1 MRYPADQKTR
11 TKDAIVAAAGKRLKR
26 QGFSGIGVDG
36 LAAAAGVTSGAFY
49 SNFANKEELLEEMI
63 GRYLGSPFLEG
74 EPGDLRANQRRLKAF
89 LLDYISE
96 AHGHDAENGC
106 VLPALSADVGRA
118 GDRVRKTYQKRIR
131 LLIERMTQAMTGA
144 DAQKRKRAWVV
155 LALMVGTI
163 TVVRALPDGT
173 ERQELVAAAL
183 ANALK
188 TAKL

>member
-11 TKDAIVAAAGKRLKR
+11 AKDAIIAAAGKRLKR

-49 SNFANKEELLEEMI
+49 SSFASKEELLEEMI
-63 GRYLGSPFLEG
+63 GRYLGSPFVDG
-74 EPGDLRANQRRLKAF
+74 EPGDTRQSQRRLKAF
-89 LLDYISE
+89 LLDYLSE
-96 AHGHDAENGC
+96 GHGRDAENGC

-131 LLIERMTQAMTGA
+131 LLVERMTQAMTGA
-144 DAQKRKRAWVV
+144 DAEKRKRAWVV

-163 TVVRALPDGT
+163 TVARALPDGP

>member
-11 TKDAIVAAAGKRLKR
+11 ARDAIVAAAGKRLKR
-26 QGFSGIGVDG
+26 HGFSGIGVDG

-49 SNFANKEELLEEMI
+49 SNFASKEELLEEMI
-63 GRYLGSPFLEG
+63 GRYLGAPFVDG
-74 EPGDLRANQRRLKAF
+74 KPGSTRENQRRLKAF

-96 AHGHDAENGC
+96 GHGRDAENGC
-106 VLPALSADVGRA
+106 VMPALSADVGRA
-118 GDRVRKTYQKRIR
+118 GDQVRKTYQKRMR
-131 LLIERMTQAMTGA
+131 LLIERMSQAMTGA

-163 TVVRALPDGT
+163 TVARALPDGP

>member
-11 TKDAIVAAAGKRLKR
+11 AKDAIVAAAGKRLKR
-26 QGFSGIGVDG
+26 QGFNGIGVDG

-49 SNFANKEELLEEMI
+49 SNFANKEELLEETI
-63 GRYLGSPFLEG
+63 GRYLGSPFVDG
-74 EPGDLRANQRRLKAF
+74 EPGAPRENQRRLKAF

-96 AHGHDAENGC
+96 GHGRDAENGC
-106 VLPALSADVGRA
+106 VMPSLSADVGRA
-118 GDRVRKTYQKRIR
+118 GDQVRKIYQKRMR
-131 LLIERMTQAMTGA
+131 LLIERMSRAMTGS

-163 TVVRALPDGT
+163 TVARALPDGP
-173 ERQELVAAAL
+173 ERKELVAAAL
-183 ANALK
+183 ADALK

>member
-49 SNFANKEELLEEMI
+49 SSFASKEELLEEMI
-63 GRYLGSPFLEG
+63 GRYLGSPLVDG
-74 EPGDLRANQRRLKAF
+74 EPGDTRENQRRLKAF
-89 LLDYISE
+89 LLGYISE
-96 AHGHDAENGC
+96 GHARDAENGC
-106 VLPALSADVGRA
+106 VMPSLSADVGRA
-118 GDRVRKTYQKRIR
+118 GDRVRKTYQKRMR
-131 LLIERMTQAMTGA
+131 LLIERMTRAMTGA
-144 DAQKRKRAWVV
+144 DAQKRRRAWVV

-163 TVVRALPDGT
+163 TVARALPEGA

>member
-1 MRYPADQKTR
+1 MRYPADQKTK

-49 SNFANKEELLEEMI
+49 SSFANKEELLEEMI
-63 GRYLGSPFLEG
+63 GRYLGSPFVDG
-74 EPGDLRANQRRLKAF
+74 EPGDTRENQRRLKAF

-96 AHGHDAENGC
+96 GHGRDAENGC
-106 VLPALSADVGRA
+106 VMPALSADVGRA
-118 GDRVRKTYQKRIR
+118 GGHVRKTYQRRMR
-131 LLIERMTQAMTGA
+131 LLIERMSQAMTGA
-144 DAQKRKRAWVV
+144 DAQRRKRAWVL

-163 TVVRALPDGT
+163 TVARALPDGP
-173 ERQELVAAAL
+173 ERQELLAAAL

>member
-11 TKDAIVAAAGKRLKR
+11 SKDAIVAAAGKRLKR

-49 SNFANKEELLEEMI
+49 SNFASKEELLEEMI
-63 GRYLGSPFLEG
+63 GRYLGSPFVDG
-74 EPGDLRANQRRLKAF
+74 EPDEPRENQRRLKAF

-96 AHGHDAENGC
+96 GHGRDPENGC
-106 VLPALSADVGRA
+106 VMPSLSADVGRA
-118 GDRVRKTYQKRIR
+118 GDRVRKTYQKRMR
-131 LLIERMTQAMTGA
+131 LLIERMSRAMTGS

-163 TVVRALPDGT
+163 TVARALPEGP

-183 ANALK
+183 ADALK
-188 TAKL
+188 TANL

>member
-1 MRYPADQKTR
+1 MRYPADHKT
-11 TKDAIVAAAGKRLKR
+11 KAKEAIVAAAGKRMKR
-26 QGFSGIGVDG
+26 QGYSGIGVDG

-63 GRYLGSPFLEG
+63 ARYLGSPFVDR
-74 EPGDLRANQRRLKAF
+74 EPGDPRENQRRLRAF

-96 AHGHDAENGC
+96 GHGRDAENGC
-106 VLPALSADVGRA
+106 VLPALTADVGRA
-118 GDRVRKTYQKRIR
+118 GERVRKTYQKRMR
-131 LLIERMTQAMTGA
+131 LLIDRMAQAMTGP

-163 TVVRALPDGT
+163 TVARALPDGP

-188 TAKL
+188 TAEL

>member
-11 TKDAIVAAAGKRLKR
+11 ARDAIVAAAGKRLKR
-26 QGFSGIGVDG
+26 QGFDGIGVDG

-63 GRYLGSPFLEG
+63 GRYLGSPFVEG
-74 EPGDLRANQRRLKAF
+74 KPGDTRENRRRLQAF
-89 LLDYISE
+89 LLKYISE
-96 AHGHDAENGC
+96 GHGRDPENGC
-106 VLPALSADVGRA
+106 VMPALSADVGRA
-118 GDRVRKTYQKRIR
+118 GDRVRKIYQKRMR
-131 LLIERMTQAMTGA
+131 LLIERMTQSMTGA
-144 DAQKRKRAWVV
+144 DAPRRKRAWAV

-163 TVVRALPDGT
+163 TVARALPDGP
-173 ERQELVAAAL
+173 ERQELLAAAL